1 MSEEPAGLAA
11 SPVRPELS
19 VVVVTYNSSETI
31 AACLES
37 IGAGGAP
44 AEVVVVDNA
53 STDGTAALVAERFPQ
68 VRLIANA
75 RNEGFARGANRG
87 WRETSAPHVL
97 LLNPDT
103 ELRPNASRAL
113 LECARARP
121 RAALIGPRIL
131 NADGSLQH
139 SCFRFPNLRM
149 AVTGFFGLL
158 PLDSPAN
165 GRYRPEAYEEP
176 HPVEHLLGAC
186 LLVRRAAAEQVGP
199 LDESFYMYF
208 EETDWC
214 YRMRAAGW
222 ENWYTPDAV
231 VVHRGAHSTSREP
244 ERMSAEFYRSQARF
258 YRKHYRPAAYIALK
272 VLSLLGV
279 GYWTARTM
287 RGALRGRVSTSTL
300 CRRLVSYWM
309 IVWA

>member
-37 IGAGGAP
+37 IGPGGAP

-53 STDGTAALVAERFPQ
+53 STDGTAALVAERFPR

-87 WRETSAPHVL
+87 WRETSTPHVL

-149 AVTGFFGLL
+149 AATGFFGLL

-165 GRYRPEAYEEP
+165 GRYPLEAYEAP
-176 HPVEHLLGAC
+176 HQVEHLLGAC
-186 LLVRRAAAEQVGP
+186 LLVRREAAEQVGL
-199 LDESFYMYF
+199 LDEGFYMYF

-258 YRKHYRPAAYIALK
+258 YRKHYRPAAYLALK
-272 VLSLLGV
+272 ALSLLGV
-279 GYWTARTM
+279 GYWTARTV
-287 RGALRGRVSTSTL
+287 RGALRGRVSRSTVF
-300 CRRLVSYWM
+300 RRLVSYWM